1 MSELNTMDKLKH
13 IAYRIIQNNANRDKD
28 KKQVLKTAKGRV
40 IYLSV
45 NDISR
50 IAFELQKAVI
60 NQTTMLTLIT
70 VSPATGAMIPTEVT
84 ISELIFMGEELSKF
98 SNTIDSKTAS
108 NINKVRNAKDIN
120 EVMDLIKSIKE
131 DNDRLEIIYQNSV
144 R

>member
-120 EVMDLIKSIKE
+120 EVMELIKSIKE
-131 DNDRLEIIYQNSV
+131 DNDRLELIYQNSV

>member
-60 NQTTMLTLIT
+60 NQTTMLTLVT

>member
-70 VSPATGAMIPTEVT
+70 VSPVTGAMIPTEVT

>member
-70 VSPATGAMIPTEVT
+70 VSPVTGAMISTEVT

>member
-13 IAYRIIQNNANRDKD
+13 IAYHIIQNNANRDKD

-70 VSPATGAMIPTEVT
+70 VSPVTGAMIPTEVT

>member
-28 KKQVLKTAKGRV
+28 KKQVLKTAKGRI

-70 VSPATGAMIPTEVT
+70 VSPVTGAMIPTEVT

>member
-98 SNTIDSKTAS
+98 SNTIDAKTAS

-120 EVMDLIKSIKE
+120 EVMDLIKAIKE

>member
-1 MSELNTMDKLKH
+1 MSELKTMDKLKH

-60 NQTTMLTLIT
+60 NQTTMLTLVT
-70 VSPATGAMIPTEVT
+70 VSPVTGAMIPTEVT

>member
-40 IYLSV
+40 TYLSV

-70 VSPATGAMIPTEVT
+70 VSPVTGAKIPTEVT

-120 EVMDLIKSIKE
+120 EVMALIKSIKE
-131 DNDRLEIIYQNSV
+131 DNDRLELIYQNSV

>member
-60 NQTTMLTLIT
+60 NQTTMLTLVT

-131 DNDRLEIIYQNSV
+131 DNDRLDIIYHNSV